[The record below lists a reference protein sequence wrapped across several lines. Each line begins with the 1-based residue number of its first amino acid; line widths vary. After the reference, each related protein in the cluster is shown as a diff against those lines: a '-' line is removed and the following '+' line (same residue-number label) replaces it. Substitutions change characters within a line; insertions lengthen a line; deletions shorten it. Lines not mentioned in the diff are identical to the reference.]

1 MITACSCAPSRNCK
15 NRPAPA
21 QTTSTAISVAG
32 TLKDRE
38 LFLMTICKSTE
49 SSDKGGTTIASDR
62 CSKQVSRCN
71 ESRYRIEYIEAWMIT
86 WIWKEVTGRTEVS
99 TQIVLVS
106 NPSSPPSTIASKMEQ
121 EICFMMQVARLQ
133 WTLQSLYLV
142 LQVYSRRK
150 RSSNYTIWA
159 SRLDLANTG

>member
-1 MITACSCAPSRNCK
+1 
-15 NRPAPA
+15 
-21 QTTSTAISVAG
+21 
-32 TLKDRE
+32 
-38 LFLMTICKSTE
+38 
-49 SSDKGGTTIASDR
+49 
-62 CSKQVSRCN
+62 
-71 ESRYRIEYIEAWMIT
+71 MIT